1 MVEYAI
7 FMVKNSFRGLGSFLP
22 QIQGF
27 YREFGL
33 HLSQSEALVVS
44 GAGIGLAIAALV
56 WMFSK

>member
-7 FMVKNSFRGLGSFLP
+7 FLVKNSFMDLGSILP

-33 HLSQSEALVVS
+33 NLSQSEALVVS
-44 GAGIGLAIAALV
+44 GAGIGLAIAVLV
-56 WMFSK
+56 WMLSK